1 MKKLLAIALVASA
14 PAYATIPFS
23 EVEKVSVEENTLIAH
38 LEKEKVALISNCVL
52 PRRDFEV
59 GIDTLER
66 GKRFYILEKRV
77 RRGCTILAV
86 KPSS

>member
-14 PAYATIPFS
+14 PAFATFE
-23 EVEKVSVEENTLIAH
+23 EVKKLSVKENTLIAH